1 MIKEFCSENHVDLAK
16 AISMGAQRIELCD
29 NLAVGG
35 TTPSYG
41 VVKHVCQLAHEN
53 EATVMTMIRPRGG
66 DFCYDALELEMM
78 VEDCKV
84 AKELGS
90 DGLVYGLLTEE
101 NWLDEPALERLFA
114 VSQDCQIVFHMAFD
128 QIPRERQFEAL
139 DWLAE
144 HGVTRIL
151 TRGSLTGS
159 ALNNVEWLQEIVAY
173 AQGKIEI
180 LIGGGLTVDNVPT
193 LLEKLAIDQ
202 VHGTRLFW

>member
-66 DFCYDALELEMM
+66 DFCYDEAEVEMM
-78 VEDCKV
+78 VEDCK
-84 AKELGS
+84 AAIELGS

-139 DWLAE
+139 DWLAA

-159 ALNNVEWLQEIVAY
+159 ALNNVDWLQEIVAY
-173 AQGKIEI
+173 AQGKLEI
-180 LIGGGLTVDNVPT
+180 LIGGGLTADNVAE
-193 LLEKLAIDQ
+193 LLERLPIDQ

>member
-1 MIKEFCSENHVDLAK
+1 MIKEFCSENYVDIAQ

-35 TTPSYG
+35 TTPSYA
-41 VVKHVCQLAHEN
+41 VIKHVCQLAHEQD
-53 EATVMTMIRPRGG
+53 ATVMTMIRPRGG
-66 DFCYDALELEMM
+66 DFCYDEVELEIML
-78 VEDCKV
+78 EDCKV

-90 DGLVYGLLTEE
+90 DGLVFGALTED
-101 NWLDEPALERLFA
+101 NWLDEVALEGLFA
-114 VSQDCQIVFHMAFD
+114 VSQGCQLVFHMAFD
-128 QIPRERQFEAL
+128 QIPKERQFEAI
-139 DWLAE
+139 DWLAG

-159 ALNNVEWLQEIVAY
+159 ALNNVDWLKEIVAY

-180 LIGGGLTVDNVPT
+180 LIGGGLTVDNVSD
-193 LLEKLAIDQ
+193 LLEKLPVEQ

>member
-1 MIKEFCSENHVDLAK
+1 MIREFCSENHIDVAK

-41 VVKHVCQLAHEN
+41 VIHYACQLAHEN
-53 EATVMTMIRPRGG
+53 DATVMTMIRPRGG
-66 DFCYDALELEMM
+66 NFCYDEAELEMM
-78 VEDCKV
+78 MEDCKQ
-84 AKELGS
+84 ARELGS
-90 DGLVYGLLTEE
+90 DGLVYGALTSD
-101 NWLDEPALERLFA
+101 NWLDEVALEELFA
-114 VSQDCQIVFHMAFD
+114 VSQCCQIVFHMAFD
-128 QIPRERQFEAL
+128 QIPKERQFEAI

-159 ALNNVEWLQEIVAY
+159 ALNNVEWLREIVTY

-180 LIGGGLTVDNVPT
+180 LIGGGLTVDNVPK
-193 LLEKLAIDQ
+193 LLERVPVDQ

>member
-1 MIKEFCSENHVDLAK
+1 MIKEFCSENHLDVAK

-35 TTPSYG
+35 TTPSYA
-41 VVKHVCQLAHEN
+41 VIKHVCQLAHEQG
-53 EATVMTMIRPRGG
+53 ARVMTMIRPRGG
-66 DFCYDALELEMM
+66 DFCYDGTELEIML
-78 VEDCKV
+78 EDCKV

-90 DGLVYGLLTEE
+90 DGLVYGALTSD
-101 NWLDEPALERLFA
+101 NWLDEVALEGLFA
-114 VSQDCQIVFHMAFD
+114 VSQGCQIVFHMAFD
-128 QIPRERQFEAL
+128 QIPRERQFEAI

>member
-1 MIKEFCSENHVDLAK
+1 MIKEFCSENHVGVMK
-16 AISMGAQRIELCD
+16 AISLGAKRIELCD

-41 VVKHVCQLAHEN
+41 VIKHVCQLAHEN

-66 DFCYDALELEMM
+66 DFCYDEAEVEMM

-84 AKELGS
+84 AIELGS

-101 NWLDEPALERLFA
+101 NWLDEAALERLFA

-159 ALNNVEWLQEIVAY
+159 ALQNIDWLRDIQTY
-173 AQGKIEI
+173 ADGKIEV
-180 LIGGGLTVDNVPT
+180 LVGGGLTVENVPV

>member
-1 MIKEFCSENHVDLAK
+1 MMKEFCSENHVDLTK

-66 DFCYDALELEMM
+66 DFCYDEAEVEMM
-78 VEDCKV
+78 VEDCK
-84 AKELGS
+84 AAIELGS

-128 QIPRERQFEAL
+128 QIPRERQFEAI
-139 DWLAE
+139 DWLAA

-159 ALNNVEWLQEIVAY
+159 ALNNVDWLQELVSY
-173 AQGKIEI
+173 AQDKIEI
-180 LIGGGLTVDNVPT
+180 LIGGGLTADNVAE
-193 LLEKLAIDQ
+193 LLERLPIDQ

>member
-1 MIKEFCSENHVDLAK
+1 MIKEFCSENHLDVAK

-35 TTPSYG
+35 TTPSYA
-41 VVKHVCQLAHEN
+41 VIKHVCQLAHEQG
-53 EATVMTMIRPRGG
+53 ARVMTMIRPRGG
-66 DFCYDALELEMM
+66 DFCYDGTELEIML
-78 VEDCKV
+78 EDCKV

-90 DGLVYGLLTEE
+90 DGLVYGALTSD
-101 NWLDEPALERLFA
+101 NWLDEVALEGLFA
-114 VSQDCQIVFHMAFD
+114 VSQGCQIVFHMAFD
-128 QIPRERQFEAL
+128 QIPRERQFEAI

-159 ALNNVEWLQEIVAY
+159 ALNNVEWLQEIVTY
-173 AQGKIEI
+173 AQSKIEI
-180 LIGGGLTVDNVPT
+180 LIGGGLTVDNLPK
-193 LLEKLAIDQ
+193 LLERVPVDQ

>member
-1 MIKEFCSENHVDLAK
+1 MIKEFCSENHVGVMKALSLGAK
-16 AISMGAQRIELCD
+16 RIELCD

-41 VVKHVCQLAHEN
+41 VIKHVCQLAHEQG
-53 EATVMTMIRPRGG
+53 ARVMTMIRPRGG
-66 DFCYDALELEMM
+66 DFCYDGTELEIML
-78 VEDCKV
+78 EDCKV

-90 DGLVYGLLTEE
+90 DVLVYGVLTKD
-101 NWLDEPALERLFA
+101 NWLDEVALEGLFA
-114 VSQDCQIVFHMAFD
+114 VSQGCQIVFHMAFD
-128 QIPRERQFEAL
+128 QIPRERQFEAI

-159 ALNNVEWLQEIVAY
+159 SLNNVEWLQEIADY

-180 LIGGGLTVDNVPT
+180 LIGGGLTVDNVPV
-193 LLEKLAIDQ
+193 LLEKLPVDQ

>member
-1 MIKEFCSENHVDLAK
+1 MIKEFCSENHVGVMKALSLGAK
-16 AISMGAQRIELCD
+16 RIELCD

-41 VVKHVCQLAHEN
+41 VIKHVCQLAHEN

-66 DFCYDALELEMM
+66 DFCYDEAEVEMM

-84 AKELGS
+84 AIELGS
-90 DGLVYGLLTEE
+90 DGLVYGLLTEG
-101 NWLDEPALERLFA
+101 NWLDEAALERLFA

-159 ALNNVEWLQEIVAY
+159 ALQNIDWLQDIQAY
-173 AQGKIEI
+173 ADGKIEV
-180 LIGGGLTVDNVPT
+180 LVGGGLTVDNVPV

>member
-1 MIKEFCSENHVDLAK
+1 MMKEFCSENHVGVARALTLGAK
-16 AISMGAQRIELCD
+16 RVELCD

-41 VVKHVCQLAHEN
+41 VIEHVCQLAHEQG
-53 EATVMTMIRPRGG
+53 ATVMTMIRPRGG
-66 DFCYDALELEMM
+66 DFCYDAAEVDMM
-78 VEDCKV
+78 VKDCKI
-84 AKELGS
+84 AKQLGS

-101 NWLDEPALERLFA
+101 NWLDEAALERLFA
-114 VSQDCQIVFHMAFD
+114 VSQGCQIVFHMAFD
-128 QIPRERQFEAL
+128 QIPRQRQFEAI

-159 ALNNVEWLQEIVAY
+159 ALNNVDWLQEIVSY

-180 LIGGGLTVDNVPT
+180 LIGGGLTVDNVPD
-193 LLEKLAIDQ
+193 LLEKVPVDQ

>member
-1 MIKEFCSENHVDLAK
+1 MIKEFCSENHVGVMKALSLGAK
-16 AISMGAQRIELCD
+16 RIELCD

-66 DFCYDALELEMM
+66 DFCYDEAEVEMM
-78 VEDCKV
+78 VEDCK
-84 AKELGS
+84 AAIELGS

-144 HGVTRIL
+144 HGVARIL
-151 TRGSLTGS
+151 TRGSLTGA

-193 LLEKLAIDQ
+193 LLETLPINQ

>member
-1 MIKEFCSENHVDLAK
+1 MIKEFCSENHIDVAK
-16 AISMGAQRIELCD
+16 AISKGAQRIELCD

-41 VVKHVCQLAHEN
+41 VIRQVCQLAHEN
-53 EATVMTMIRPRGG
+53 EVTVMTMIRPRGG
-66 DFCYDALELEMM
+66 NFCYDEAEIEMM

-90 DGLVYGLLTEE
+90 DGLVFGVLTKD
-101 NWLDEPALERLFA
+101 NWLDQVALERLFA
-114 VSQDCQIVFHMAFD
+114 VSQGCQIVFHMAFD
-128 QIPRERQFEAL
+128 QIPRQHQFEAI
-139 DWLAE
+139 DWLAA

-173 AQGKIEI
+173 AHGKIEI
-180 LIGGGLTVDNVPT
+180 LIGGGLTVENVAE
-193 LLEKLAIDQ
+193 LLEKLPVDQ

>member
-1 MIKEFCSENHVDLAK
+1 MIKEFCSENHVGVMKALSLGAK
-16 AISMGAQRIELCD
+16 RIELCD

-41 VVKHVCQLAHEN
+41 VIKHVCQLAHEN

-66 DFCYDALELEMM
+66 DFCYDEAEVEMM

-84 AKELGS
+84 AIELGS
-90 DGLVYGLLTEE
+90 DGLVYGLLTEG
-101 NWLDEPALERLFA
+101 NWLDEAALEILFA

-159 ALNNVEWLQEIVAY
+159 ALQNIDWLRDIQAY
-173 AQGKIEI
+173 ADGKIEV
-180 LIGGGLTVDNVPT
+180 LVGGGLTVDNVPV

>member
-1 MIKEFCSENHVDLAK
+1 MIKEFCSENHIDVAK
-16 AISMGAQRIELCD
+16 AISKGAQRIELCD

-41 VVKHVCQLAHEN
+41 VIRQVCQLAHEN
-53 EATVMTMIRPRGG
+53 EVTVMTMIRPRGG
-66 DFCYDALELEMM
+66 NFCYDEAEIEMM

-90 DGLVYGLLTEE
+90 DGLVFGVLTKD
-101 NWLDEPALERLFA
+101 NWLDQVALERLFA
-114 VSQDCQIVFHMAFD
+114 VSQGCQIVFHMAFD
-128 QIPRERQFEAL
+128 QIPRQHQFEAI
-139 DWLAE
+139 DWLAA

-151 TRGSLTGS
+151 TRGSLTGF

-180 LIGGGLTVDNVPT
+180 LIGGGLTVDNVPV
-193 LLEKLAIDQ
+193 LLEKLPVDQ